1 MASPSQEIFQCPIC
15 PAVKC
20 TSQSGFTRHMN
31 AAHRDITPVA
41 DGDEDPAKT
50 TIRTHPLLTG
60 EVVSSLT
67 DDELTTVLSGLPC
80 DVNGRFLPPG
90 STPPPPPPPPP
101 PPASVT
107 DDVAWHPFRAR
118 TEFDFADYHFV
129 EQQTSVSEIRK
140 ALDHWTATLLPHGQ
154 RAPWKDEKELYAT
167 IDAIQ
172 SGSSPWTCV
181 KMRYTGERPSGVP
194 PRWMTQEYEL
204 YTRDSRTLLHQQLSS
219 EQFKDSLTPTPYRQF
234 DSAGNRVLSNFMS
247 GDWAWDQAD
256 EIAKDPATHGSMFVG
271 VIGGSDKTTVSVAT
285 GHQEYHPVYM
295 SPGCI
300 TNTARRGHGSGVLP
314 VAMLPIPKANKRQRR
329 SVKYQRFCRQ
339 LYHACLAR
347 VFRPL
352 KAGMTAPE
360 VVLCADGHYRRVVY
374 GLGPY
379 IADYPEQ
386 VWLAGIVQGWCPKCG
401 AMPHDLDG
409 TNARRRTHEKTDFL
423 ISVFDPGTLW
433 SDFGVR
439 DDVVPFT
446 HEFPRADIHELLS
459 PDLLH
464 QVIKGTFKDHL
475 VTWVYEYLVLV
486 HGETRAKEIMDDID
500 RRISAVPSF
509 PGLRRFP
516 EGRDFAQWTGDD
528 SKALMKVFLAAIAGH
543 VPADMCRAFSSF
555 LDFCYIARRNAITAP
570 MLVELQAALD
580 RFHRFR
586 QVFIDVGIRE
596 DISLPRQHSLKHY
609 ARSIRLFGSPNG
621 LCSSITESK
630 HIKAV
635 KEPWRRSSHYN
646 ALSQMLVANVRLDK
660 VNAARLS
667 FQERG
672 MMHGTT
678 SSYTSSVL
686 AGKRPDP
693 RELQDEEDEEEGA
706 ELGGHL
712 RKGPRALSSV
722 DLARTRARGYPRDLD
737 DLAAYTREPRLP
749 LLLRRFLHDQLGRK
763 PSAAQVSHTRLPLI
777 CSRIYV
783 HHSAVARFYAPSDL
797 CGPGGMRRERIRSTP
812 SWYGLPRRDTVLID
826 IGADDAIMK
835 GMNIGRVHLFLSF
848 KHNNTVFPCA
858 LIHWHT
864 PTSDLR
870 DDETGMWMVV
880 PEYMDD
886 GSPALEVVHIESI
899 ARGVHLIGAC
909 GSSFLPDDLH
919 YSHSLDAFQTFYVNH
934 YSDHHMHEFLYQ

>member
-1 MASPSQEIFQCPIC
+1 MTTAGDAREEGDGARLDKSSIL
-15 PAVKC
+15 A
-20 TSQSGFTRHMN
+20 FTAN
-31 AAHRDITPVA
+31 I
-41 DGDEDPAKT
+41 
-50 TIRTHPLLTG
+50 
-60 EVVSSLT
+60 S
-67 DDELTTVLSGLPC
+67 VLSKTFNIAEDALSKCHTLKRPTFWG
-80 DVNGRFLPPG
+80 
-90 STPPPPPPPPP
+90 
-101 PPASVT
+101 SVT
-107 DDVAWHPFRAR
+107 
-118 TEFDFADYHFV
+118 
-129 EQQTSVSEIRK
+129 
-140 ALDHWTATLLPHGQ
+140 
-154 RAPWKDEKELYAT
+154 
-167 IDAIQ
+167 
-172 SGSSPWTCV
+172 
-181 KMRYTGERPSGVP
+181 RYGCLHTYR
-194 PRWMTQEYEL
+194 

-219 EQFKDSLTPTPYRQF
+219 EQFKDSLTPMPYRQF
-234 DSAGNRVLSNFMS
+234 DSAGNHVLSNFMS
-247 GDWAWDQAD
+247 GIGLGIKQPSDAWV
-256 EIAKDPATHGSMFVG
+256 HVCWL
-271 VIGGSDKTTVSVAT
+271 IGDSDKTTVSVAT

-314 VAMLPIPKANKRQRR
+314 VAMLPVPKANKRQRR

-339 LYHACLAR
+339 LYHACLAN
-347 VFRPL
+347 VFLPL
-352 KAGMTAPE
+352 KAGITAPE

-386 VWLAGIVQGWCPKCG
+386 LWLAGIVQGWCPKCG

-409 TNARRRTHEKTDFL
+409 TNARRPTHEKTDFL

-446 HEFPRADIHELLS
+446 HEFSRADIHELLS

-509 PGLRRFP
+509 PGLWCFP

-528 SKALMKVFLAAIAGH
+528 SKALMK
-543 VPADMCRAFSSF
+543 
-555 LDFCYIARRNAITAP
+555 
-570 MLVELQAALD
+570 AALD

-586 QVFIDVGIRE
+586 QVFINVGIRE

-621 LCSSITESK
+621 LCSSITEWK
-630 HIKAV
+630 HIKAA
-635 KEPWRRSSHYN
+635 KEPWRRSSHCN
-646 ALSQMLVANVRLDK
+646 ALSQMLVTNVRLDK

-686 AGKRPDP
+686 ASKRPDP

-706 ELGGHL
+706 ELG
-712 RKGPRALSSV
+712 
-722 DLARTRARGYPRDLD
+722 ARGYPRDLD
-737 DLAAYTREPRLP
+737 DLAAYTREPSLP
-749 LLLRRFLHDQLGRK
+749 LLLRRFLHDQLGCK

-919 YSHSLDAFQTFYVNH
+919 Y
-934 YSDHHMHEFLYQ
+934 